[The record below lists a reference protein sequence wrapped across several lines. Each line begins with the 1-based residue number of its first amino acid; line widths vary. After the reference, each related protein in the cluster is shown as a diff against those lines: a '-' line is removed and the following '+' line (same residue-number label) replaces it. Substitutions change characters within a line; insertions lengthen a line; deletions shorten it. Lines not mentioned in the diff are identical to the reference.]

1 MDPVTASMNA
11 ITAFFEFL
19 VSPAGQTIAQEMI
32 IFDVA
37 LASKMHDLF
46 ELMHKKLTT

>member
-11 ITAFFEFL
+11 ITAFFDFL
-19 VSPAGQTIAQEMI
+19 VSPVGQIVAQEMI
-32 IFDVA
+32 TFDAA

-46 ELMHKKLTT
+46 ELIHRKLTV